1 LALNL
6 TLGGTNFT
14 NFPENQMTTVYAFLL
29 HMKQITR
36 SDLLTLGYTG
46 DKCVIANVMT
56 FDGTRS
62 RPMNVNRDTV

>member
-1 LALNL
+1 
-6 TLGGTNFT
+6 
-14 NFPENQMTTVYAFLL
+14 MTTVYAFLL